1 MNDGEQDY
9 EQIYREFWQDIIE
22 KDGQVNMDQA
32 KRELYDFLILMDNAR
47 KVYYHVTGG
56 KLSKT
61 NYDAQVICDEADENY
76 RKLHEGIDE

>member
-1 MNDGEQDY
+1 MSDGEQDY
-9 EQIYREFWQDIIE
+9 ERIYRDFWQDIIE
-22 KDGQVNMDQA
+22 KDGQVTMDQV
-32 KRELYDFLILMDNAR
+32 KRELYDFWVLMDNAG

-76 RKLHEGIDE
+76 RKLYEEIDA